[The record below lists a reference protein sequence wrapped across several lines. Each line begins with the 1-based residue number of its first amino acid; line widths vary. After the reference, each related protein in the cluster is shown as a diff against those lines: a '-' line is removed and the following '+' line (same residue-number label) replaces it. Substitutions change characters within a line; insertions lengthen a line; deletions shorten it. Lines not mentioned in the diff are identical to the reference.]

1 MRYGSGPFGQ
11 IFGTTAIIITRQHRS
26 SEVCRKAYISVDAR
40 QTFREVAGKH
50 AIEQPQQALLHKITS
65 IFDHVCKDAI
75 YARTFATFQA
85 LDALTQLINSN
96 VCIEAMYNF

>member
-96 VCIEAMYNF
+96 VCIEACII

>member
-1 MRYGSGPFGQ
+1 MNTKFP
-11 IFGTTAIIITRQHRS
+11 QHLPQHS
-26 SEVCRKAYISVDAR
+26 TSNQPNR

-50 AIEQPQQALLHKITS
+50 AIEKPHQALLHKITS

-85 LDALTQLINSN
+85 LDALGGGHVQVWRARGAIDRRSRFAGT
-96 VCIEAMYNF
+96 E